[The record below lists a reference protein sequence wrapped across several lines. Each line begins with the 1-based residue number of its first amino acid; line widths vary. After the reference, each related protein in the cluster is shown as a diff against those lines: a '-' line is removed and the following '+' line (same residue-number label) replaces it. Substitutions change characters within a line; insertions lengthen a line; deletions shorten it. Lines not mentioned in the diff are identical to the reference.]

1 MMDADRK
8 PQDRAYGTE
17 TPTRYRPLP
26 AGETVLYLMTD
37 HQRGA
42 AYVQDWTL
50 TPDGE
55 VADVVEVEDLD
66 IDLSRAGEPWDE
78 DNVFA
83 GDGFTVD
90 GAAIEAATAAG
101 YNVDGFAG
109 DNNDVGSAF
118 FLWKAER

>member
-1 MMDADRK
+1 MDADRK
-8 PQDRAYGTE
+8 PQDRVHGTE

-66 IDLSRAGEPWDE
+66 IDLSRAEEPE
-78 DNVFA
+78 
-83 GDGFTVD
+83 DGFTVD
-90 GAAIEAATAAG
+90 EAAIEAATAAG